1 MRVSWTVV
9 RELTLL
15 VLLALALEM
24 PVRAAANDLLPEVRD
39 REIVDFFEG
48 PVQRWELII
57 PEESLGELRQ
67 SPRDYARANLQI
79 GNQKFSNVGIHL
91 KGSAGSK
98 RSVDDRPALTVKFN
112 RFRKGQRAFG
122 MEKLHLNNSVQDSST
137 LNENFASRVY
147 RQLGIPSTRATHAVL
162 TINGRELGVYVV
174 KESYDADYVRRHFP
188 EDSRRPGNLYE
199 GGFVGD
205 VDRKLQRDAGQGPDD
220 GSDLVRLRSALTAP
234 IDERLAAMNRVLD
247 VDSFMTL
254 ASIQLLLDD
263 RDGYVRNR
271 NNYRIYFRGT
281 DGKALFL
288 PSGMDQWLM
297 HADAPIR
304 DAWTGMVA
312 QSLFG
317 MPDQRI
323 RLREHMRLLVG
334 GPLSETNL
342 VRIATQLQ
350 SRLED
355 IAEHLNESDRSRLAA
370 NRTDLPSRIRRRLAV
385 VHRELAEWPDPM
397 APWPPGKT
405 LSPSGWGLM
414 VQTGGARSRTNQPA
428 AGVSRT
434 LYFVVEKPET
444 RASFRTTITLPYGK
458 YRLLARC
465 RCQGL
470 EAFEDRFG
478 RGASV
483 RITGST
489 ATGISRL
496 EGDRDWTQ
504 LAFDFEQP
512 DDGPVELIAEVRA
525 NRGEAWFDLTSIRV
539 EAR

>member
-1 MRVSWTVV
+1 MLASTRIV
-9 RELTLL
+9 RELSRL
-15 VLLALALEM
+15 VLLGVALAIQ
-24 PVRAAANDLLPEVRD
+24 VRAADGVVLAEARD
-39 REIVDFFEG
+39 RAVAAFFEG
-48 PVQRWELII
+48 PVQRWELIV
-57 PEESLGELRQ
+57 PEEALAELRR
-67 SPRDYARANLQI
+67 SPRDYARANLLI
-79 GNQKFSNVGIHL
+79 GNQKFSDVGIHL

-147 RQLGIPSTRATHAVL
+147 RQLGIPATRATHALL
-162 TINGRELGVYVV
+162 TLNGRDLGVYVV

-205 VDRKLQRDAGQGPDD
+205 VDRKLQRDAGRGPDGD
-220 GSDLVRLRSALTAP
+220 SDLIRLRSALNAP
-234 IDERLAAMNRVLD
+234 IGERLAAIHLALD
-247 VDSFMTL
+247 VDQFLTL

-281 DGKALFL
+281 DGRAVFL

-304 DAWTGMVA
+304 DAWSGMVA
-312 QSLFG
+312 QSLLG

-323 RLREHMRLLVG
+323 RLREQMRTLVN
-334 GPLSETNL
+334 GPLAESNL
-342 VRIATQLQ
+342 VQIATQLQ
-350 SRLED
+350 SRLEQVAD
-355 IAEHLNESDRSRLAA
+355 QLDESDRSRLVA

-397 APWPPGKT
+397 PPWPAGKT

-414 VQTGGARSRTNQPA
+414 VQSGSARSKTNQPTTGA
-428 AGVSRT
+428 SKT
-434 LYFVVEKPET
+434 LYFAVEKSET
-444 RASFRTTITLPYGK
+444 RASFRTTVTLPYGK
-458 YRLLARC
+458 YRLVARC
-465 RCQGL
+465 RSKGL

-489 ATGISRL
+489 ATDVSRI
-496 EGDRDWTQ
+496 ENDRDWTQ
-504 LAFDFEQP
+504 LSFDFEQP

-525 NRGEAWFDLTSIRV
+525 NRGEAWFDLNSIRV